1 VCQTQL
7 QAVAKKCHET
17 GCALLA
23 RITEDSQ
30 QPNPEQDVENALTAV
45 KWFRHGIQLVESKEG
60 NPEVYK
66 TLAQYKV
73 SSDNSTVMT
82 VTDASLKTPLLEGLG
97 ACAYG
102 LCDYS

>member
-1 VCQTQL
+1 MPFTYVFQTQL
-7 QAVAKKCHET
+7 QAVARKCHET

-23 RITEDSQ
+23 RITEDPQ
-30 QPNPEQDVENALTAV
+30 QPNTEQDVENALTAV

-73 SSDNSTVMT
+73 GSEDSSDE
-82 VTDASLKTPLLEGLG
+82 LF
-97 ACAYG
+97 
-102 LCDYS
+102 